1 MLGSSK
7 IVALVPT
14 KDAKRARSFY
24 EGALGLRFV
33 SEDKFALVLDANG
46 IMLRVTKVPEFKPQP
61 FTIVGWEVPDIAQA
75 VSSLGEKGVHFEN
88 YGLPGQDAQ
97 GIWSAPSGAKVAWFQ
112 DVDGNVL
119 SLTQFA

>member
-112 DVDGNVL
+112 GVDGNVL